1 MDEFE
6 RAPWTVALTD
16 GQYQL
21 VYYALVVAALAL
33 LAHFL
38 RSVTTRNEVG
48 PRYRPAVIAS
58 LCITAVAFLSY
69 VGIVLDFQFGYGRT
83 GGGWVPNETAE
94 GTFSKRYMDWTVTV
108 PLLCVELLA
117 VTGIAGAAARRTRF
131 IAMAAAFLMIFTGFL
146 GGIVVDDGEN
156 PTSLIIW
163 GLISTVFFVV
173 LYVVLIRSV
182 RQHLGELSNEAGR
195 SLVNATLLLLTVWLV
210 YPLAYLIQIV
220 ASGGEWTTTMH
231 LAFSAADI
239 LAKVGFG
246 ALIHK
251 VAKVRTA
258 DDARAG
264 LDVHPESTWISSIK
278 KADAALPPVHATV
291 SQSSPTPARR
301 RGLSRWS

>member
-1 MDEFE
+1 MNQYET
-6 RAPWTVALTD
+6 APWTVALTPA
-16 GQYQL
+16 QHEL

-58 LCITAVAFLSY
+58 LCITAIAFVSY
-69 VGIVLDFQFGYGRT
+69 VAVILDFRFGYDAT
-83 GGGWVPNETAE
+83 AGGWVPNEAAV
-94 GTFSKRYMDWTVTV
+94 GTFSSRYMDWSVTV
-108 PLLCVELLA
+108 PLLCVELLV

-131 IAMAAAFLMIFTGFL
+131 IAMASAFLMIFTGYL
-146 GGIVVDDGEN
+146 GGVVIDGGEN
-156 PTSLIIW
+156 RVALITW

-173 LYVVLIRSV
+173 LYVVLIRAV

-210 YPLAYLIQIV
+210 YPLVYLIQIV

-231 LAFSAADI
+231 LALSAADI
-239 LAKVGFG
+239 IAKVGFG
-246 ALIHK
+246 ALVHK

-264 LDVHPESTWISSIK
+264 LDIHPESTWISSIK

-291 SQSSPTPARR
+291 SQSSPSPRRSFVR
-301 RGLSRWS
+301 RG